1 MNHVILKTDEYRKIK
16 VKSNKIY
23 VRGLSFDNL
32 ERLLSGT
39 GG

>member
-23 VRGLSFDNL
+23 VRASVS
-32 ERLLSGT
+32 RA
-39 GG
+39 